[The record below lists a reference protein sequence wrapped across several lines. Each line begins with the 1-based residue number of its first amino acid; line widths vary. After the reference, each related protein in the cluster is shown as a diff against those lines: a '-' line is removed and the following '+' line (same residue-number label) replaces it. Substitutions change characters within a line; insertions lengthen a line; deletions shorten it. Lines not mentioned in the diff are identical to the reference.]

1 MGSRHMQGQTLL
13 VASIIGCT
21 MLATPAL
28 AKRGEPIEDQY
39 ICVFDKSVAKS
50 NVAKEASRAVKA
62 QGGKL
67 KHVYFSAMQGF
78 TVNLPA
84 QAVERMKAFDR
95 TIAYCEQDRVVT
107 IPEDEAQ
114 ATAQP
119 GGSTIQATQTVPW
132 GITRVGGGAIT
143 SGATAWV
150 LDSGID
156 LDHPDL
162 NVDVTRS
169 ASFVGDPS
177 PNDGN
182 GHGTHVAGTIAAC
195 NNGIGVVGV
204 APCTRVVAVR
214 VLDSSGRGS
223 NSGIIAGIDYVA
235 ANGRPGDI
243 ANMSL
248 GGGASS
254 ALDAAVINAASTGV
268 RFVLAAG
275 NSAVNAATTSP
286 ARANGPNV
294 FTVSAFDRN
303 GRFATFSNFG
313 NPPIDV
319 AEPGVSIP
327 STYLNGGYATLSGTS
342 MAAPHLSGL
351 LLIGSVR
358 NGGRVTN
365 DPDGIPDIIGVR

>member
-1 MGSRHMQGQTLL
+1 
-13 VASIIGCT
+13 

-50 NVAKEASRAVKA
+50 NVAKEASRAVKE